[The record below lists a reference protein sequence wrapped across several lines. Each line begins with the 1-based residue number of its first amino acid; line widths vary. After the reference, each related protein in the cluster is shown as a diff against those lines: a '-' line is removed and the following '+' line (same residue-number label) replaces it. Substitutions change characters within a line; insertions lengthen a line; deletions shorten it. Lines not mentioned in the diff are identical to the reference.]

1 MPRFYF
7 HLRDDLDAR
16 DEEGVELPD
25 AESAR
30 AYAVTNARDIMSGTL
45 KRQGRI
51 SLWHRIDVEDEHGAL
66 VMAVPFS
73 TSVEIKS

>member
-16 DEEGVELPD
+16 DEEGMDLPD
-25 AESAR
+25 AEAAR

-45 KRQGRI
+45 KSHGRI
-51 SLWHRIDVEDEHGAL
+51 SLAHRIDVEDEHGAL
-66 VMAVPFS
+66 VMAVIFGDA
-73 TSVEIKS
+73 VDLEQ